1 MFGLI
6 LTLALLS
13 GPATPEDFANRNN
26 EALALI
32 SFPWQQLHYNIVF
45 LAPKQG
51 VRAMIFPTAR
61 RIEVYARPSDDS
73 RLLAYD
79 IAHELGHAIDLTF
92 NTAETRK
99 QWMATRGINP
109 HTPWF
114 GCNRC
119 SDFKTPAGDFAE
131 TFAFLLL
138 GPDNFSGRI
147 ASAPTAEQV
156 PVLKAFFPSKLEQTP
171 VNPSDGVEAKA
182 GAAKVLVESP
192 VLAKK

>member
-1 MFGLI
+1 MNV
-6 LTLALLS
+6 T
-13 GPATPEDFANRNN
+13 GPVGVQDSPSRND

-32 SFPWQQLHYNIVF
+32 SFPWQQLHYTIVF

-51 VRAMIFPTAR
+51 VRAMIFPRDR

-79 IAHELGHAIDLTF
+79 IAHELGHAIDVTF
-92 NTAETRK
+92 NTAKTRK
-99 QWMATRGINP
+99 KWMEARGINP
-109 HTPWF
+109 GTPWF

-119 SDFKTPAGDFAE
+119 SDFNTPAGDFAE

-138 GPDNFSGRI
+138 GPGNFSGKI

-156 PVLKAFFPSKLEQTP
+156 PVLKAFFAPEVEPSP
-171 VNPSDGVEAKA
+171 VNPSDAVEAQA
-182 GAAKVLVESP
+182 SAAEVPVESP